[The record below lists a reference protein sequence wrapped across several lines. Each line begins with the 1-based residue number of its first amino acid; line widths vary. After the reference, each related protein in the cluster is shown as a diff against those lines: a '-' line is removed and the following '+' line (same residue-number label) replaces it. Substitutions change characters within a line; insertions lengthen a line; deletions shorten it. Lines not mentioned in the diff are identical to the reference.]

1 MKDGFIKVAAGTP
14 EIRVADCAYN
24 AQASIALLRQAA
36 EQGVHLLALP
46 ELGLTG
52 YTCGDLFFQPA
63 LLEGAKKALLALRE
77 ASRAYPATVTVAG
90 LPLSA
95 GGKLYNCAAV
105 VHNGLILG
113 VVPKT
118 HLPNY
123 GEFYEQRWFA
133 SASSWGRLHDYITI
147 SDGLPQEEDCVPFSA
162 QQVFTCETM
171 PAFRFGVEICE
182 DLWSVEPP
190 SVRLA
195 KAGATVI
202 VNLSASDETVGKAD
216 YRRSLVAGHA
226 ARLVCGYL
234 YADAGEGESTTDV
247 VFSGHNLIAEN
258 GVILAESRRFSTGL
272 TGSEIDVQKLAWER
286 RRMTTFPA
294 HQDEGILHTSFSL
307 PATETRL
314 TRSIPDKPFIPSDPA
329 ARERC
334 CEEILQIQSHGL
346 KKRLAHSHA
355 QTAVVGI
362 SGGLDSALALL
373 VAVRALDLL
382 GRPHTDVVAVTM
394 PCFGTTARTKGN
406 AEQLCERLGVT
417 LHQIDIKASV
427 DLHFADIGHD
437 PARQDVTFENAQ
449 ARERTQILMD
459 MANRTNGMVIG
470 TGDLSE
476 LALGWATYNGDHM
489 SMYGVNG
496 AVPKTL
502 VRHLVAY
509 EAERCGDE
517 TLRGVLLDILAT
529 PVSPELLPPKEGE
542 IQQKTEDLVG
552 PYELHDFFL
561 YYAIRW
567 GFSPAKVFRLSE
579 HAFSGTYSRETIL
592 HWLKN
597 FYRRFFAQQFK
608 RSCLPDGPKVGSVSL
623 SPRGDWRMPSDAVPA
638 LWLEELEHLDT

>member
-234 YADAGEGESTTDV
+234 YADAGEGESTTDRK
-247 VFSGHNLIAEN
+247 S
-258 GVILAESRRFSTGL
+258 
-272 TGSEIDVQKLAWER
+272 
-286 RRMTTFPA
+286 
-294 HQDEGILHTSFSL
+294 
-307 PATETRL
+307 TRL
-314 TRSIPDKPFIPSDPA
+314 NS
-329 ARERC
+329 
-334 CEEILQIQSHGL
+334 SH
-346 KKRLAHSHA
+346 
-355 QTAVVGI
+355 T
-362 SGGLDSALALL
+362 
-373 VAVRALDLL
+373 
-382 GRPHTDVVAVTM
+382 
-394 PCFGTTARTKGN
+394 
-406 AEQLCERLGVT
+406 
-417 LHQIDIKASV
+417 
-427 DLHFADIGHD
+427 
-437 PARQDVTFENAQ
+437 
-449 ARERTQILMD
+449 
-459 MANRTNGMVIG
+459 
-470 TGDLSE
+470 
-476 LALGWATYNGDHM
+476 
-489 SMYGVNG
+489 
-496 AVPKTL
+496 
-502 VRHLVAY
+502 
-509 EAERCGDE
+509 
-517 TLRGVLLDILAT
+517 
-529 PVSPELLPPKEGE
+529 
-542 IQQKTEDLVG
+542 
-552 PYELHDFFL
+552 
-561 YYAIRW
+561 
-567 GFSPAKVFRLSE
+567 
-579 HAFSGTYSRETIL
+579 
-592 HWLKN
+592 
-597 FYRRFFAQQFK
+597 
-608 RSCLPDGPKVGSVSL
+608 
-623 SPRGDWRMPSDAVPA
+623 
-638 LWLEELEHLDT
+638 